1 MFETSHINLKK
12 AALKNNLSFIQN
24 LIGEDC
30 KMSSVVKGKAYG
42 HGIEEYVVMAEECGV
57 NHFSVYSTDE
67 AQRVFNVKNTNTSIM
82 IMGSVDDDGLAWAI
96 DNDIEVWVFDEE
108 RLNKALQLAEN
119 LRKKAKLHIEIET
132 GMYRTGF
139 ENGEIKNVIQTL
151 QGNLE
156 HHTLVGICTHFA
168 SAESISNYYRI
179 KEQIKRFKRVLK
191 QFEKATLHPVY
202 RHACC
207 SAALL
212 RFPEMRM
219 DMVRVGILQY
229 GFWPSTE
236 TFIDYTQKNKTM
248 DEPLHRIISWKSHV
262 MSVKHVK
269 TGEYIGYGTSYLAQS
284 DTKIGIVPVGYG
296 HGFARSLSNQGRA
309 LINGIRMAVIG
320 TVNMNSLAVD
330 LSEVESVK
338 KGDSV
343 TLIGRDGE
351 LDVSVASFSEATN
364 QLNYELLTRLPM
376 HIPRIV
382 V

>member
-1 MFETSHINLKK
+1 MFETSHIHLKK
-12 AALKNNLSFIQN
+12 EALKNNLSFIRG
-24 LIGEDC
+24 LIGDDC
-30 KMSSVVKGKAYG
+30 QMTSVVKGNAYG
-42 HGIEEYVVMAEECGV
+42 HGIEEYVIMAEECGV
-57 NHFSVYSTDE
+57 THFSVYSTDE
-67 AQRVFNVKNTNTSIM
+67 AQRVFNVKRPNTAIM
-82 IMGSVDDDGLAWAI
+82 IMGSVDDGGLAWAI
-96 DNDIEVWVFDEE
+96 DNEIEFWVFDEE
-108 RLNKALQLAEN
+108 RLNKALRLAED
-119 LRKKAKLHIEIET
+119 LGKKAKLHIEIET

-139 ENGEIKNVIQTL
+139 ENGEIKTVIQTL
-151 QGNLE
+151 QRSLE
-156 HHTLVGICTHFA
+156 HHTLLGICTHFA
-168 SAESISNYYRI
+168 GAESIANYYRI
-179 KEQIKRFKRVLK
+179 KEQIRRFKRALK
-191 QFEKATLHPVY
+191 QFEKADLKPIY

-236 TFIDYTQKNKTM
+236 TFIDYTQKHKTM

-262 MSVKHVK
+262 MSIKSVK
-269 TGEYIGYGTSYLAQS
+269 TGEYIGYGTSYLAQR

-309 LINGIRMAVIG
+309 LINGIRVAVIG

-330 LSEVESVK
+330 LSEVETVK

-343 TLIGRDGE
+343 TLIGKDGD

-382 V
+382 E